1 MELRYRPGR
10 QPLKNGQV
18 EVGSRLVKQLERI
31 VSIHVLL
38 IAIATSISS
47 IHEDI
52 GTDSHNMVS
61 HGLGVCLW
69 LAFLVHTC
77 TILFQQSSSFWVA
90 DMNHFGSSGF
100 GKMAFYV
107 GRCRTLWHR
116 GNIGIDWRW
125 CIGLF
130 AQVRGILQS
139 RNVLDD
145 WSVIPEACPNDE
157 MTTQSQS
164 SVFARPLSTRM
175 ERGEENRTDATT
187 LRDEKDD

>member
-1 MELRYRPGR
+1 MELRCRPGR

-18 EVGSRLVKQLERI
+18 EMGSQLVKQLERT

-52 GTDSHNMVS
+52 STDSHMVS

-69 LAFLVHTC
+69 STFLVHTC
-77 TILFQQSSSFWVA
+77 TIQLFQQSSCFCVA
-90 DMNHFGSSGF
+90 DMNHLCSSGF

-116 GNIGIDWRW
+116 RNIGIDWRW

-130 AQVRGILQS
+130 AQVRGRLQPY
-139 RNVLDD
+139 NIFD
-145 WSVIPEACPNDE
+145 WSVAPDARPNDE

-175 ERGEENRTDATT
+175 ERGEEIRADETP
-187 LRDEKDD
+187 LSEKDD